1 MAAVKFLRLVDVNNY
16 NYKLSTTIYGQQ
28 SMGFIRRAVLIIGLA
43 FCSQLQAGGSAEDIQ
58 SLRDLLQPITSLSAQ
73 FTQRI
78 TDAEGFQ
85 LDSSRGL
92 FEVAQP
98 AKLRWIVVEPLP
110 QQIISD
116 GSTLWVYDPD
126 LEQVI
131 IQPFNQD
138 IAATPAILFSG
149 DLDKLDSAYYVRE
162 DSPGLFTLTPERAG
176 SLFKSMQIEFINQQ
190 PVSIALTDNLEQ
202 TTEITFAELQVN
214 PRISA
219 DRFDFEIPA
228 TVDVINNLENRPD
241 KHAN

>member
-1 MAAVKFLRLVDVNNY
+1 
-16 NYKLSTTIYGQQ
+16 
-28 SMGFIRRAVLIIGLA
+28 MGLIRRAVLIIGLV
-43 FCSQLQAGGSAEDIQ
+43 CYSQSQAGGSAEDIQ
-58 SLRDLLQPITSLSAQ
+58 ALRDLLQPITSLSAQ

-85 LDSSRGL
+85 LDTSAGL

-98 AKLRWIVVEPLP
+98 AKLRWQVVEPLP

-138 IAATPAILFSG
+138 IASTPAVLFSG
-149 DLDKLDSAYYVRE
+149 DLDQLDSAYFVRE
-162 DSPGLFTLTPERAG
+162 ESPGLFKLTPERAG
-176 SLFKSMQIEFINQQ
+176 SLFNYIQIDFVNQR

-202 TTEITFAELQVN
+202 TTRISFTELQIN
-214 PRISA
+214 PTIRA
-219 DRFDFEIPA
+219 DRFVLEVPP
-228 TVDVINNLENRPD
+228 TVDVINNLESRLD
-241 KHAN
+241 KNAD